1 MGYDLEEI
9 MDVAQRTADKSDC
22 KYKVSC
28 ILVDRKGNIV
38 ARGYNHHSSTSG
50 RLGKWTVHAEID
62 AIASGIKKPSRNLT
76 AFIYRRHGRIIHPC
90 ETCKALLK
98 AYGITTIYH
107 TNDESWERL

>member
-1 MGYDLEEI
+1 MAFDLDEI
-9 MDVAQRTADKSDC
+9 MDVATREASKSDC

-38 ARGYNHHSSTSG
+38 AKGYNHHSVG
-50 RLGKWTVHAEID
+50 GKMGKWTVHAEMD
-62 AIASGIKKPSRNLT
+62 AISSGIMKPSRNLI
-76 AFIYRRHGRIIHPC
+76 AFIYRRNGRIIHPC
-90 ETCKALLK
+90 EACKALLK